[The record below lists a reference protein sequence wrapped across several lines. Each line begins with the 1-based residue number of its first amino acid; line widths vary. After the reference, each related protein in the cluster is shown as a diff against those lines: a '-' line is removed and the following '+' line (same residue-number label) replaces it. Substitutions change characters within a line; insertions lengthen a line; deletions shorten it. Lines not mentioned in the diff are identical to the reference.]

1 MSNTNQ
7 NFRVTF
13 TANNR
18 ILLATVSLNGDKA
31 ELQRTS
37 ASQSMGHHIS
47 VINDRDIE
55 RCAIYLSKEPA
66 AISAVCN
73 GYLVVKA

>member
-1 MSNTNQ
+1 MKTDNQ

-13 TANNR
+13 TTNNR
-18 ILLATVSLNGDKA
+18 ILLATVKLNGDKA
-31 ELQRTS
+31 KLRRTS

-55 RCAIYLSKEPA
+55 RCAIFLSKEPA
-66 AISAVCN
+66 ALSAVCN
-73 GYLVVKA
+73 GYLVIKA